1 MTTITEKRLTFA
13 FPEDYYVT
21 KYDEWEHYK
30 IFQNSCNLRNKIDTN
45 EKGKNGINQSVDDDN
60 GSSGVDIIALHE
72 STLWLIEIKDY
83 YRLGLEP
90 NAQSIDEKLS
100 DLPYLIARKI
110 RDSLAGLVSAK
121 FKAEK
126 QEEKDFSRL
135 ALDCNEIKIVLHIEM
150 PSIRSKLYPSSSDLA
165 NLLKDKFKLSEFTKN
180 FANCYAEPIFTNI
193 SHINNPQLRNV
204 PWSVSTG
211 SVSTGTEQK
220 LSSEQQRLIHNP
232 MTTIYNTLT
241 RQKEPFAP
249 IDPENVRMYVC
260 GMTVYDYCHLGHAR
274 VMVVFDMIARWLREC
289 GYPLTYVRN
298 ITDIDDK
305 IIARAAENGET
316 IGKLTARFIQ
326 AMHEDADALGVLRP
340 DIEPKATENIPQMIA
355 MIETLIQNGKAYPAA
370 NGDVY
375 YAVREFAAYG
385 QLSGKSLDDLRA
397 GERVEVDGFKRDP
410 LDFVLWKAAK
420 AGEPAWESPWGR
432 GRPGWHIECSAM
444 SENLFGDT
452 FDIHG
457 GGADL
462 QFPHHENEI
471 AQSVGAS
478 GHTCG
483 HDHAQTHHG
492 QSIAS
497 HVKYWLHNGFIRVD
511 GEKMSK
517 SLGNFFTIREVLK
530 QYDPEVV
537 RFFILRAH
545 YRSPLNYSD
554 AHLDDAKGALTR
566 LYTTLKNT
574 PAAAFDLSEN
584 ANDYT
589 RRFYAA
595 MNDDFGTVEAVAVLF
610 ELAGEV
616 NKTNDVHLAGCLK
629 ALGGIIGLLQRDPIE
644 FLQGGAVSDGL
655 SNEEIDDLIAR
666 RKQARADKNWAESDH
681 IRDLL
686 NEHKIILEDNAGGTT
701 WRRG

>member
-1 MTTITEKRLTFA
+1 
-13 FPEDYYVT
+13 
-21 KYDEWEHYK
+21 
-30 IFQNSCNLRNKIDTN
+30 
-45 EKGKNGINQSVDDDN
+45 
-60 GSSGVDIIALHE
+60 
-72 STLWLIEIKDY
+72 
-83 YRLGLEP
+83 
-90 NAQSIDEKLS
+90 
-100 DLPYLIARKI
+100 
-110 RDSLAGLVSAK
+110 
-121 FKAEK
+121 
-126 QEEKDFSRL
+126 
-135 ALDCNEIKIVLHIEM
+135 
-150 PSIRSKLYPSSSDLA
+150 
-165 NLLKDKFKLSEFTKN
+165 
-180 FANCYAEPIFTNI
+180 
-193 SHINNPQLRNV
+193 
-204 PWSVSTG
+204 
-211 SVSTGTEQK
+211 
-220 LSSEQQRLIHNP
+220 

-241 RQKEPFAP
+241 RQKEPFTP
-249 IDPENVRMYVC
+249 INPKNVRMYVC

-316 IGKLTARFIQ
+316 IGELTARFIQ

-340 DIEPKATENIPQMIA
+340 DVEPKATENIPQMIA

-420 AGEPAWESPWGR
+420 AGEPAWESPWGN

-478 GHTCG
+478 GYTCG
-483 HDHAQTHHG
+483 HDYAQTHHG

-574 PAAAFDLSEN
+574 PAAEFELSEN

-629 ALGGIIGLLQRDPIE
+629 ALGGIIGLLQRDPTE
-644 FLQGGAVSDGL
+644 FLQGGAVSGGL
-655 SNEEIDDLIAR
+655 SNEEIEDLIAR
-666 RKQARADKNWAESDH
+666 RKQARADKNWAESDR

>member
-1 MTTITEKRLTFA
+1 
-13 FPEDYYVT
+13 
-21 KYDEWEHYK
+21 
-30 IFQNSCNLRNKIDTN
+30 
-45 EKGKNGINQSVDDDN
+45 
-60 GSSGVDIIALHE
+60 
-72 STLWLIEIKDY
+72 
-83 YRLGLEP
+83 
-90 NAQSIDEKLS
+90 
-100 DLPYLIARKI
+100 
-110 RDSLAGLVSAK
+110 
-121 FKAEK
+121 
-126 QEEKDFSRL
+126 
-135 ALDCNEIKIVLHIEM
+135 
-150 PSIRSKLYPSSSDLA
+150 
-165 NLLKDKFKLSEFTKN
+165 
-180 FANCYAEPIFTNI
+180 
-193 SHINNPQLRNV
+193 
-204 PWSVSTG
+204 
-211 SVSTGTEQK
+211 
-220 LSSEQQRLIHNP
+220 

-241 RQKEPFAP
+241 RQKEPFIP
-249 IDPENVRMYVC
+249 IDPKNVRMYVC

-316 IGKLTARFIQ
+316 IGELTARFIQ

-420 AGEPAWESPWGR
+420 AGEPAWESPWGN

-471 AQSVGAS
+471 AQSVGAT

-574 PAAAFDLSEN
+574 PAAAFKLSEN

-616 NKTNDVHLAGCLK
+616 NKTNDAHLAGCLK
-629 ALGGIIGLLQRDPIE
+629 ALGGIIGLLQRDPTN

-655 SNEEIDDLIAR
+655 SNEEIEDLIAQ
-666 RKQARADKNWAESDH
+666 RKQARADKNWAESDR

>member
-1 MTTITEKRLTFA
+1 ML
-13 FPEDYYVT
+13 
-21 KYDEWEHYK
+21 
-30 IFQNSCNLRNKIDTN
+30 
-45 EKGKNGINQSVDDDN
+45 
-60 GSSGVDIIALHE
+60 
-72 STLWLIEIKDY
+72 
-83 YRLGLEP
+83 
-90 NAQSIDEKLS
+90 
-100 DLPYLIARKI
+100 
-110 RDSLAGLVSAK
+110 
-121 FKAEK
+121 
-126 QEEKDFSRL
+126 
-135 ALDCNEIKIVLHIEM
+135 
-150 PSIRSKLYPSSSDLA
+150 
-165 NLLKDKFKLSEFTKN
+165 
-180 FANCYAEPIFTNI
+180 
-193 SHINNPQLRNV
+193 
-204 PWSVSTG
+204 
-211 SVSTGTEQK
+211 
-220 LSSEQQRLIHNP
+220 
-232 MTTIYNTLT
+232 TIYNTLT

-249 IDPENVRMYVC
+249 IDPKNVRMYVC

-316 IGKLTARFIQ
+316 IGELTARFIQ

-471 AQSVGAS
+471 AQSVGATE
-478 GHTCG
+478 HTCG

-584 ANDYT
+584 ANGYT

-616 NKTNDVHLAGCLK
+616 NKTNDAHLAGCLK
-629 ALGGIIGLLQRDPIE
+629 ALGGIIGLLQRDPTE

-655 SNEEIDDLIAR
+655 SNEEIEDLIAR
-666 RKQARADKNWAESDH
+666 RKQARADKNWVESDR

-686 NEHKIILEDNAGGTT
+686 NEYKIILEDNAGGTT

>member
-1 MTTITEKRLTFA
+1 MTIIKEKRLTLT
-13 FPEDYYVT
+13 FPEDYRAT
-21 KYDEWEHYK
+21 KYDNWEHYE

-45 EKGKNGINQSVDDDN
+45 EKGKNGIDQSVDNDS

-83 YRLGLEP
+83 YQLEFEP
-90 NAQSIDEKLS
+90 NSQSIDEKLS

-126 QEEKDFSRL
+126 QEEKDFAHS
-135 ALDCNEIKIVLHIEM
+135 ALNCNEIKIVLHIEM
-150 PSIRSKLYPSSSDLA
+150 PSISKLSPSSLDIAS
-165 NLLKDKFKLSEFTKN
+165 LKVKFKTSKFTKT
-180 FANCYAEPIFTNI
+180 FENCYAEPIFTNI
-193 SHINNPQLRNV
+193 NHINNPQLRNV
-204 PWSVSTG
+204 PWSVSI
-211 SVSTGTEQK
+211 GTEQK
-220 LSSEQQRLIHNP
+220 LSSEQQRSIHNP

-241 RQKEPFAP
+241 RQKEPFSP
-249 IDPENVRMYVC
+249 IDPKNVRMYVC

-316 IGKLTARFIQ
+316 IGELTARFIQ

-420 AGEPAWESPWGR
+420 AGEPAWESPWGN

-471 AQSVGAS
+471 AQSVGAT

-574 PAAAFDLSEN
+574 PAAEFELSEN

-616 NKTNDVHLAGCLK
+616 NKTNDAHLAGCLK
-629 ALGGIIGLLQRDPIE
+629 ALGGIIGLLQRDPTE

-655 SNEEIDDLIAR
+655 SNEEIEDLIAR
-666 RKQARADKNWAESDH
+666 RKQARADKNWAESDR

>member
-1 MTTITEKRLTFA
+1 MTIIKEKRLTLT
-13 FPEDYYVT
+13 FPEDYRAT
-21 KYDEWEHYK
+21 KYDNWEHYE

-45 EKGKNGINQSVDDDN
+45 EKGKNGIDQSVDNDS

-83 YRLGLEP
+83 YQLEFEP
-90 NAQSIDEKLS
+90 NSQSIDEKLS

-126 QEEKDFSRL
+126 QEEKDFAHS
-135 ALDCNEIKIVLHIEM
+135 ALNCNEIKIVLHIEM
-150 PSIRSKLYPSSSDLA
+150 PSISKLSPSSLDIAS
-165 NLLKDKFKLSEFTKN
+165 LKVKFKTSKFTKT
-180 FANCYAEPIFTNI
+180 FENCYAEPIFTNI
-193 SHINNPQLRNV
+193 NHINNPQLRNV
-204 PWSVSTG
+204 PWSVSI
-211 SVSTGTEQK
+211 GTEQK
-220 LSSEQQRLIHNP
+220 LSSEQQRSIHNP

-241 RQKEPFAP
+241 RQKEPFSP
-249 IDPENVRMYVC
+249 IDPKNVRMYVC

-316 IGKLTARFIQ
+316 IGELTARFIQ

-420 AGEPAWESPWGR
+420 AGEPAWESLWGN

-471 AQSVGAS
+471 AQSVGAT

-574 PAAAFDLSEN
+574 PAAEFDLSEN

-616 NKTNDVHLAGCLK
+616 NKTNDAHLAGCLK
-629 ALGGIIGLLQRDPIE
+629 ALGGIIGLLQRDPTE

-655 SNEEIDDLIAR
+655 SNEEIEDLIAR
-666 RKQARADKNWAESDH
+666 RKQARADKNWAESDR

>member
-1 MTTITEKRLTFA
+1 MTIIKEKRLTFT
-13 FPEDYYVT
+13 FPEDYRAT
-21 KYDEWEHYK
+21 KYDNWEHYE

-45 EKGKNGINQSVDDDN
+45 EKGKNGIDQSVDNDS

-83 YRLGLEP
+83 YQLEFEP
-90 NAQSIDEKLS
+90 NSQSIDEKLS

-126 QEEKDFSRL
+126 QEEKDFAHS
-135 ALDCNEIKIVLHIEM
+135 ALNCNEIKIVLHIEM
-150 PSIRSKLYPSSSDLA
+150 PSSISKLSPSSLDIAS
-165 NLLKDKFKLSEFTKN
+165 LKVKFKTSKFTKT
-180 FANCYAEPIFTNI
+180 FENCYAKPIFTNI
-193 SHINNPQLRNV
+193 KHINNGQPCDI
-204 PWSVSTG
+204 PW
-211 SVSTGTEQK
+211 SVSTGTEQQS
-220 LSSEQQRLIHNP
+220 SSEQQRSIHNP

-241 RQKEPFAP
+241 RQKEPFTP
-249 IDPENVRMYVC
+249 IDPKNVRMYVC

-316 IGKLTARFIQ
+316 IGELTARFIQ

-420 AGEPAWESPWGR
+420 AGEPAWESPWGK

-471 AQSVGAS
+471 AQSVGAT

-574 PAAAFDLSEN
+574 PAAEFELSEN

-616 NKTNDVHLAGCLK
+616 NKTNDAHLAGCLK
-629 ALGGIIGLLQRDPIE
+629 ALGGIIGLLQRDPTE

-655 SNEEIDDLIAR
+655 SNEEIEDLIAQ
-666 RKQARADKNWAESDH
+666 RKQARADKNWAESDR

>member
-1 MTTITEKRLTFA
+1 MTIIKEKRLTLT
-13 FPEDYYVT
+13 FPEDYRAT
-21 KYDEWEHYK
+21 KYDNWEHYE

-45 EKGKNGINQSVDDDN
+45 EKGKNGIDQSVDNDS

-83 YRLGLEP
+83 YQLEFEP
-90 NAQSIDEKLS
+90 NSQSIDEKLS

-126 QEEKDFSRL
+126 QEEKDFAHS
-135 ALDCNEIKIVLHIEM
+135 ALNCNEIKIVLHIEM
-150 PSIRSKLYPSSSDLA
+150 PSISKLSPSSLDIAS
-165 NLLKDKFKLSEFTKN
+165 LKVKFKTSKFTKT
-180 FANCYAEPIFTNI
+180 FENCYAEPIFTNI
-193 SHINNPQLRNV
+193 NHINNPQLRNV
-204 PWSVSTG
+204 PWSVSI
-211 SVSTGTEQK
+211 GTEQK
-220 LSSEQQRLIHNP
+220 LSSEQQRSIHNP

-241 RQKEPFAP
+241 RQKEPFSP
-249 IDPENVRMYVC
+249 IDPKNVRMYVC

-316 IGKLTARFIQ
+316 IGELTARFIQ

-420 AGEPAWESPWGR
+420 AGEPAWESPWGN

-471 AQSVGAS
+471 AQSVGAT

-574 PAAAFDLSEN
+574 PAAEFDLFEN

-616 NKTNDVHLAGCLK
+616 NKTNDAHLAGCLK

-655 SNEEIDDLIAR
+655 SNEEIEDLIAR
-666 RKQARADKNWAESDH
+666 RKQARADKNWAESDR

>member
-1 MTTITEKRLTFA
+1 MTIIKEKRLTLT
-13 FPEDYYVT
+13 FPEDYRAT
-21 KYDEWEHYK
+21 KYDNWEHYE

-45 EKGKNGINQSVDDDN
+45 EKGKNGIDQSVDNDS

-83 YRLGLEP
+83 YQLEFEP
-90 NAQSIDEKLS
+90 NSQSIDEKLS

-126 QEEKDFSRL
+126 QEEKDFAHS
-135 ALDCNEIKIVLHIEM
+135 ALNCNEIKIVLHIEM
-150 PSIRSKLYPSSSDLA
+150 PSISKLSPSSLDIAS
-165 NLLKDKFKLSEFTKN
+165 LKVKFKTSKFTKT
-180 FANCYAEPIFTNI
+180 FENCYAEPIFTNI
-193 SHINNPQLRNV
+193 NHINNPQLRNV
-204 PWSVSTG
+204 PWSVSI
-211 SVSTGTEQK
+211 GTEQK
-220 LSSEQQRLIHNP
+220 LSSEQQRSIHNP

-241 RQKEPFAP
+241 RQKEPFSP
-249 IDPENVRMYVC
+249 IDPKNVRMYVC

-316 IGKLTARFIQ
+316 IGELTARFIQ

-397 GERVEVDGFKRDP
+397 GERVEVDGFKRNP

-420 AGEPAWESPWGR
+420 AGEPAWESPWGN

-471 AQSVGAS
+471 AQSVGAT

-574 PAAAFDLSEN
+574 PAAEFELSEN

-616 NKTNDVHLAGCLK
+616 NKTNDAHLAGCLK
-629 ALGGIIGLLQRDPIE
+629 ALGGIIGLLQRDPTE

-655 SNEEIDDLIAR
+655 SNEEIEDLIAQ
-666 RKQARADKNWAESDH
+666 RKQARADKNWAESDR

>member
-1 MTTITEKRLTFA
+1 MTIIKEKRLTLT
-13 FPEDYYVT
+13 FPEDYRAT
-21 KYDEWEHYK
+21 KYDNWEHYE

-45 EKGKNGINQSVDDDN
+45 EKGKNGIDQSVDNDS

-83 YRLGLEP
+83 YQLEFEP
-90 NAQSIDEKLS
+90 NSQSIDEKLS

-126 QEEKDFSRL
+126 QEEKDFAHS
-135 ALDCNEIKIVLHIEM
+135 ALNCNEIKIVLHIEM
-150 PSIRSKLYPSSSDLA
+150 PSISKLSPSSLDIAS
-165 NLLKDKFKLSEFTKN
+165 LKVKFKTSKFTKT
-180 FANCYAEPIFTNI
+180 FENCYAEPIFTNI
-193 SHINNPQLRNV
+193 NHINNPQLRNV
-204 PWSVSTG
+204 PWSVSI
-211 SVSTGTEQK
+211 GTEQK
-220 LSSEQQRLIHNP
+220 LSSEQQRSIHNP

-241 RQKEPFAP
+241 RQKEPFSP
-249 IDPENVRMYVC
+249 IDPKNVRMYVC

-316 IGKLTARFIQ
+316 IGELTARFIQ

-420 AGEPAWESPWGR
+420 AGEPAWESPWGN

-471 AQSVGAS
+471 AQSVGAT

-574 PAAAFDLSEN
+574 PAAEFDLSEN

-629 ALGGIIGLLQRDPIE
+629 ALGGIIGLLQRDPTE

-666 RKQARADKNWAESDH
+666 RKQARADKNWAESDR

>member
-121 FKAEK
+121 FKAAK

-211 SVSTGTEQK
+211 TEQK

-232 MTTIYNTLT
+232 MTTIYNILT

-316 IGKLTARFIQ
+316 IGELTARFIQ

-420 AGEPAWESPWGR
+420 AGEPAWESPWGN

-616 NKTNDVHLAGCLK
+616 NKTNDAQLAGCLK
-629 ALGGIIGLLQRDPIE
+629 ALGGIIGLLQRDPTE
-644 FLQGGAVSDGL
+644 FLQGGAASDGL
-655 SNEEIDDLIAR
+655 SNEEIEDLIAR
-666 RKQARADKNWAESDH
+666 RKQARADKNWAESDR

>member
-1 MTTITEKRLTFA
+1 MTIIKEKRLTFT
-13 FPEDYYVT
+13 FPEDYRAT
-21 KYDEWEHYK
+21 KYDNWEHYE

-45 EKGKNGINQSVDDDN
+45 EKGKNGIDQSVDNDS

-83 YRLGLEP
+83 YQLEFEP
-90 NAQSIDEKLS
+90 NSQSIDEKLS

-126 QEEKDFSRL
+126 QEEKDFAHS
-135 ALDCNEIKIVLHIEM
+135 ALNCNEIKIVLHIEM
-150 PSIRSKLYPSSSDLA
+150 PSSISKLSPSSLDIAS
-165 NLLKDKFKLSEFTKN
+165 LKVKFKTSKFTKT
-180 FANCYAEPIFTNI
+180 FENCYANPIFTNI
-193 SHINNPQLRNV
+193 KHINNGQPCDI
-204 PWSVSTG
+204 PW
-211 SVSTGTEQK
+211 SVSTGTEQQS
-220 LSSEQQRLIHNP
+220 SSEQQRSIHNP

-241 RQKEPFAP
+241 RQKEPFSP
-249 IDPENVRMYVC
+249 IDPKNVRMYVC

-316 IGKLTARFIQ
+316 IGELTARFIQ

-420 AGEPAWESPWGR
+420 AGEPAWESPWVN

-471 AQSVGAS
+471 AQSVGAT

-574 PAAAFDLSEN
+574 PAASFELSEN

-616 NKTNDVHLAGCLK
+616 NKTNDAHLAGCLK
-629 ALGGIIGLLQRDPIE
+629 ALGGIIGLLQRDSTE

-655 SNEEIDDLIAR
+655 SNEEIEDLIAQ
-666 RKQARADKNWAESDH
+666 RKQARADKNWAESDR

>member
-1 MTTITEKRLTFA
+1 
-13 FPEDYYVT
+13 
-21 KYDEWEHYK
+21 
-30 IFQNSCNLRNKIDTN
+30 
-45 EKGKNGINQSVDDDN
+45 
-60 GSSGVDIIALHE
+60 
-72 STLWLIEIKDY
+72 
-83 YRLGLEP
+83 
-90 NAQSIDEKLS
+90 
-100 DLPYLIARKI
+100 
-110 RDSLAGLVSAK
+110 
-121 FKAEK
+121 
-126 QEEKDFSRL
+126 
-135 ALDCNEIKIVLHIEM
+135 M
-150 PSIRSKLYPSSSDLA
+150 PSASVESY
-165 NLLKDKFKLSEFTKN
+165 SEGTKG
-180 FANCYAEPIFTNI
+180 IDM
-193 SHINNPQLRNV
+193 
-204 PWSVSTG
+204 
-211 SVSTGTEQK
+211 K
-220 LSSEQQRLIHNP
+220 
-232 MTTIYNTLT
+232 IYNTLT
-241 RQKEPFAP
+241 RRKEEFEP
-249 IDPENVRMYVC
+249 IREGQVNIYVC
-260 GMTVYDYCHLGHAR
+260 GPTVYNYIHIGNAR
-274 VMVVFDMIARWLREC
+274 PIVVFDTLRRYMEYR
-289 GYPLTYVRN
+289 GYKVKYVQN
-298 ITDIDDK
+298 FTDVDDK
-305 IIARAAENGET
+305 IINRAKDEGVSALEISERY
-316 IGKLTARFIQ
+316 IKEYFD
-326 AMHEDADALGVLRP
+326 DADALNVRRADVHP
-340 DIEPKATENIPQMIA
+340 KVSEHIDEIENFVD
-355 MIETLIQNGKAYPAA
+355 TLVGKGFAYEAD
-370 NGDVY
+370 GDVY
-375 YAVREFAAYG
+375 FSTRKFPEYG
-385 QLSGKSLDDLRA
+385 KLSGQNIEDLEA
-397 GERVEVDGFKRDP
+397 GARIAVGEVKEDP
-410 LDFVLWKAAK
+410 IDFALWKARK
-420 AGEPAWESPWGR
+420 TEDEIAWESPWGM

-444 SENLFGDT
+444 ARRHLGT
-452 FDIHG
+452 TIDIHG
-457 GGADL
+457 GGEDL

-574 PAAAFDLSEN
+574 PAAEFELSEN

-616 NKTNDVHLAGCLK
+616 NKTNDAYLAGCLK
-629 ALGGIIGLLQRDPIE
+629 ALGGIIGLLQRDPTE

-655 SNEEIDDLIAR
+655 SNEEIEDLIAQ
-666 RKQARADKNWAESDH
+666 RKQARADKNWAESDR